1 MQMIVT
7 TSHKPERRQVVEAL
21 ELARR
26 LKVRYVSR
34 RHLVRRKG
42 ETVVVVESKGISALK
57 DDKRLFFHP
66 SLAVIRRSNIKSGE
80 RDYLIESLSLN
91 GDESVLDCTLGLG
104 SEAILIAHFLTK
116 GKVVGLEKSKIVQI
130 VVEDGIKRVDNVPKW
145 VAEAV
150 KRIEILNADY
160 KEYVRSTKEKFDC
173 VYVDPMFEHPSC
185 NSPAMDNLRPFVDNS
200 TVDVSDL
207 EFMKKITRK
216 RIVVKARWNDSIFE
230 RYEFN
235 RVMGSPKSGIS
246 YGVIEV

>member
-1 MQMIVT
+1 MIVT

>member
-1 MQMIVT
+1 MIVT

-207 EFMKKITRK
+207 EFMKKIARK
-216 RIVVKARWNDSIFE
+216 RVVVKARWNDSIFE

>member
-207 EFMKKITRK
+207 EFMKKIARK
-216 RIVVKARWNDSIFE
+216 RVVVKARWNDSIFE